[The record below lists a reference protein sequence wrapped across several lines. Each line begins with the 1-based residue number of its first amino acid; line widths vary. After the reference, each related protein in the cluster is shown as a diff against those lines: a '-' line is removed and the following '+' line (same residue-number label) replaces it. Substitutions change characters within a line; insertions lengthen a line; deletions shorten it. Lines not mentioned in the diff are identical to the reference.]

1 MAPLC
6 PRLEEW
12 DLYGE
17 GLRSRFD
24 ALDKA
29 LDECP
34 PHLGGC
40 RY

>member
-1 MAPLC
+1 MV
-6 PRLEEW
+6 PRHPWFEEW

-17 GLRSRFD
+17 GLLGHFD
-24 ALDKA
+24 ALDEA

>member
-1 MAPLC
+1 MVPPH
-6 PRLEEW
+6 PRLEEQ
-12 DLYGE
+12 DSYGE
-17 GLRSRFD
+17 GLLGRFD
-24 ALDKA
+24 TLDEV